1 MVLSEIIRL
10 FWKNGQ
16 NIGINIGKTDKYTG
30 INIRKTDKLIGKPWI
45 IGEVMAYLKE

>member
-16 NIGINIGKTDKYTG
+16 NIEINIGKTDKYTG
-30 INIRKTDKLIGKPWI
+30 INIGKTDKLIEKP
-45 IGEVMAYLKE
+45 

>member
-16 NIGINIGKTDKYTG
+16 NIGINIGKTDKDTG
-30 INIRKTDKLIGKPWI
+30 INIGKTDKIIGKP
-45 IGEVMAYLKE
+45 

>member
-16 NIGINIGKTDKYTG
+16 NIGINNKKTDKYTG
-30 INIRKTDKLIGKPWI
+30 INIGKTDKIIRKP
-45 IGEVMAYLKE
+45 